1 MSYILMSQRCSLF
14 CVVTAGKWENLSLA
28 RKLGQHRGWTSA
40 YHSFIL
46 RYADCLDTT
55 LFLWCWAPHLVLR
68 MLDGHYATGL
78 EVQLASVSLPH
89 GGSSLAAL
97 LGQVLEQREKL
108 FGAVFCPSSLLP
120 FLLVRGSRTQQ
131 PLLSSLRSL

>member
-1 MSYILMSQRCSLF
+1 MPYILMSQRCSLF

-40 YHSFIL
+40 YIIHSQNC
-46 RYADCLDTT
+46 CLDTA